1 MRVGVS
7 LILLRR
13 ARPGIALR
21 MFGWVCV
28 YALTWPGTSFW
39 GYLFRGLRPEKVV
52 YFVGTDEQAAV
63 VHSRRQRG
71 RAGASRRKP
80 LGGRPRA
87 IIRPSTTLNSV
98 RKQQGIDAMRREQQ
112 AKGRAAPQA
121 LPTGKCEC

>member
-1 MRVGVS
+1 M
-7 LILLRR
+7 IATTTMTAALLVL
-13 ARPGIALR
+13 ASYDQSDHENVV
-21 MFGWVCV
+21 W
-28 YALTWPGTSFW
+28 LT
-39 GYLFRGLRPEKVV
+39 
-52 YFVGTDEQAAV
+52 
-63 VHSRRQRG
+63 
-71 RAGASRRKP
+71 ASNTRRKP

>member
-1 MRVGVS
+1 MDDPHDDTDVPS
-7 LILLRR
+7 
-13 ARPGIALR
+13 
-21 MFGWVCV
+21 
-28 YALTWPGTSFW
+28 GT
-39 GYLFRGLRPEKVV
+39 
-52 YFVGTDEQAAV
+52 TDGAQMESTSPP
-63 VHSRRQRG
+63 VHRLE
-71 RAGASRRKP
+71 

>member
-1 MRVGVS
+1 MYNLIGLAVVTQTAVVARSAPRVAGS
-7 LILLRR
+7 
-13 ARPGIALR
+13 PHD
-21 MFGWVCV
+21 
-28 YALTWPGTSFW
+28 
-39 GYLFRGLRPEKVV
+39 RGLRPEKVT